1 MKNSVKN
8 IDSKGERGFTDIR
21 SNNNDNLLLP
31 SQGINEK
38 ILKILNIAFEKYHN
52 LKNNDKLILI
62 EILESYKKIVETG
75 NYFNSTF
82 FLKNQEI
89 SEFLKLE
96 TKDVIRYILYR
107 YKYNLYPDLKILEKY
122 PPNIQVE
129 ITSVCN
135 LRCVMCFQ
143 ADKTFSAKSKGH
155 MGFMKFDLFK
165 KIIDEV
171 EGNLEAVTFASRGE
185 PTLHP
190 ELDRFLKY
198 CNNKF
203 LGLKLNT
210 NATLLNEEKIHTLL
224 SSDLQ
229 YLVLSIDEK
238 NKKNYEKIRVNADF
252 DKIMKN
258 LNLLKTI
265 REKNYKNTKLKIRVS
280 GVKINKQQDI
290 NDMNNFYKE
299 FSDEVALVNYVPWE
313 STYDN
318 PINEIKETCSELY
331 RRMFLWWDGKVNP
344 CDYDYKS
351 TLSKWNINNETIS
364 SVWNSEY
371 YNNIRTLHN
380 EKKRKS
386 LTPCNKC
393 LST

>member
-1 MKNSVKN
+1 M
-8 IDSKGERGFTDIR
+8 
-21 SNNNDNLLLP
+21 
-31 SQGINEK
+31 
-38 ILKILNIAFEKYHN
+38 
-52 LKNNDKLILI
+52 
-62 EILESYKKIVETG
+62 
-75 NYFNSTF
+75 
-82 FLKNQEI
+82 
-89 SEFLKLE
+89 
-96 TKDVIRYILYR
+96 
-107 YKYNLYPDLKILEKY
+107 
-122 PPNIQVE
+122 
-129 ITSVCN
+129 
-135 LRCVMCFQ
+135 
-143 ADKTFSAKSKGH
+143 
-155 MGFMKFDLFK
+155 
-165 KIIDEV
+165 
-171 EGNLEAVTFASRGE
+171 
-185 PTLHP
+185 
-190 ELDRFLKY
+190 
-198 CNNKF
+198 
-203 LGLKLNT
+203 
-210 NATLLNEEKIHTLL
+210 L

>member
-8 IDSKGERGFTDIR
+8 IDIKGERGFSDIIR
-21 SNNNDNLLLP
+21 SKNDNLMLP

-38 ILKILNIAFEKYHN
+38 ILKILNFAFEKCHN

-62 EILESYKKIVETG
+62 EILESYKKIVETR
-75 NYFNSTF
+75 NYSNSTF
-82 FLKNQEI
+82 VLKNQEI

-171 EGNLEAVTFASRGE
+171 EGNVEAVTFASRGE

-210 NATLLNEEKIHTLL
+210 NATLLDEEKINTLL

-265 REKNYKNTKLKIRVS
+265 REKKYKNTKLKIRVS

-364 SVWNSEY
+364 SVWNSKY